1 MILDIPELLLKVAHF
16 SDWRTVHA
24 LQRLNRG
31 AYCDQPALVQEE
43 LWHCA
48 VRTRWPWAC
57 VDGWCSGN
65 GSRYYTRHGRAWL
78 TACGSWRRAYAYL
91 RTIGFVATPSLPL
104 TSPWDE
110 SKPPS
115 LRVSR
120 TPAYNPRYSLGAPN
134 PPLSR
139 VEECA
144 WSEEPLI
151 QARREQPGSVASA
164 LMHSCALAD
173 VRPGLRPGP
182 KIWVAHFT
190 AYVPDAEGLFLGVT
204 TDDRAH
210 NWYFDIGGG
219 LDPWVPLG
227 GGGYRAVPAN
237 QALFLDGDRIECNVF
252 KAPVRL
258 RLIVNLEMSA
268 LGLDV
273 LHTRKTSGR
282 IYPVSLTPTLH
293 DHDLPETARLRTIA
307 ASHRMHFF
315 VGFEAAYE
323 PEDNAPY
330 ELPSDVD
337 EWNPWSDHYP
347 ERLRRRGFVTLDQ
360 LYPATG
366 RRAE

>member
-31 AYCDQPALVQEE
+31 AYRDQPVLVQEE
-43 LWHCA
+43 IWHCA

-57 VDGWCSGN
+57 ADGWFSGN
-65 GSRYYTRHGRAWL
+65 GSRYYPRHGRAWL

-139 VEECA
+139 IEECA

-151 QARREQPGSVASA
+151 EASGEVIDPLREYCGVAY
-164 LMHSCALAD
+164 
-173 VRPGLRPGP
+173 VRPGLRAGSEA
-182 KIWVAHFT
+182 WVAHFT
-190 AYVPDAEGLFLGVT
+190 AYAPDAEGLLLGVR
-204 TDDRAH
+204 TDNER
-210 NWYFDIGGG
+210 WYFDIG
-219 LDPWVPLG
+219 LYLEDTNWNPWATEFIPNNGHQMFV
-227 GGGYRAVPAN
+227 
-237 QALFLDGDRIECNVF
+237 DREEVEQDMF
-252 KAPVRL
+252 KHSVRL
-258 RLIVNLEMSA
+258 RLCVHPAEGSLDLDILHPLAWSGGRLWPITIATLRHE
-268 LGLDV
+268 GLAAAAA
-273 LHTRKTSGR
+273 SGR
-282 IYPVSLTPTLH
+282 RLH
-293 DHDLPETARLRTIA
+293 LFAAFGALYDPE
-307 ASHRMHFF
+307 
-315 VGFEAAYE
+315 E
-323 PEDNAPY
+323 NAKY

-337 EWNPWSDHYP
+337 EWDPWSDHYP
-347 ERLRRRGFVTLDQ
+347 ERLHRTGYVTLDELHPVSIRQ
-360 LYPATG
+360 RG
-366 RRAE
+366 GSN